1 MSAPRSADKS
11 GERSSGARGRYR
23 STTLR
28 AATRSATVGSRSTA
42 RRYFAA
48 EMRTWG
54 EERDAAVALL
64 RAAGIATAA
73 LDADVLLAHVLG
85 VTKEMLYAHPD
96 TEMSLGAE
104 RRYRDLIERR
114 ARGEPVAY
122 LRGFKEV
129 YGLRFTVDPRVLIP
143 RPETETLVDAAR
155 EVIAGRALT
164 LADVGTGSG
173 AVAIAIAAHERAVHV
188 IATDISLDALAVAR
202 ENTLLNGVAER
213 IELREGDLLAPL
225 SEQLDMVVANL
236 PYLRDAEFEHL
247 VGTRTS
253 LAFEPR
259 VAVTAGKDGLE
270 LIWRAAAD
278 LPRVLAPHGTAL
290 FEIDPHQAD
299 QVSHLLQYALGGA
312 TRVISDLAGDQRVVT
327 ITR

>member
-1 MSAPRSADKS
+1 MSATRSADKS

-28 AATRSATVGSRSTA
+28 AATRSATVGSRCTA

-85 VTKEMLYAHPD
+85 VSKEMLYAHPD

-104 RRYRDLIERR
+104 RRYRYLIERR
-114 ARGEPVAY
+114 AKGEPVAY
-122 LRGFKEV
+122 LRGFKEF

-188 IATDISLDALAVAR
+188 IATDISLDALTVAR

-236 PYLRDAEFEHL
+236 PYLRDAELEQL

-259 VAVTAGKDGLE
+259 VAVTAGKDGLG

-312 TRVISDLAGDQRVVT
+312 TRVISDLAGDQRVVA